1 MMPIWSSR
9 RGSAAGNCLYHMPL
23 PPVVVLLVTGFLL
36 AFHSIQASP
45 VALDVLTLSLK
56 FYEAQQSGSIASL
69 NSFTWKNSSHLTD
82 GYSSSGVT
90 SDYYPGVDL
99 SGGFY
104 ENGGHVK
111 VSLTT
116 AAVASLLALNGLAY
130 GDNSGFSDQLSA
142 IRRHVGWAAAY
153 LDKCFYAPDKF
164 VAQIGDLYTD
174 DRYWG
179 RPERQSSGGDEGSD
193 SWRPVYTIDTAEGRG
208 ADVLSQAAA
217 ALASYATLLTKAG
230 DASGDATHYR
240 DRAMALWSVAK
251 ELEGVYVIP
260 EGNITLLSRSYRDD
274 QAWAAAWLCRYQIE
288 SGFSPTTEDYCASAE
303 SYWYEMT
310 SLRGSQLYVTADT
323 MHLAVAALLRDTMGR
338 SDAYLILNE
347 TLLAEFN
354 TALDAA
360 FRWWTSAGD
369 TACSCA
375 DVGLCKTPGG
385 FMVLQEHG
393 SAHFTTNM
401 AMLAL
406 LTARTQPGLGA
417 ANQLSNAD
425 KFARRCWA
433 HDQVSYLLGDNS
445 GNGNAVKQAFV
456 VGLGSVAGVD
466 GSISTPKRP
475 RHRASSCE
483 QKSGKCYAASLDNVY
498 ELQGALV
505 GGPKKDDSY
514 TDSRNSFQSLVS
526 IEYNAGFAGAL
537 AGLAEMESDMSAFGW
552 SWDSAC
558 GDSGYHSTVLV
569 STGSSDSDDCSASAC
584 TDKSG
589 STAPCGLRRGSL
601 SGSSLACDAL
611 YSADLDVRLALTD
624 TGIQVTAPGYSN
636 GAYISAGS
644 GALSYSGLTLRSDGD
659 LVWTL
664 LYTSDLADAVSRT
677 PSEWAC
683 AACSIQEYPS
693 AKGTANGPFTLRLYL
708 SATDAATLVVLNS
721 KGELAVSIRVAL
733 GL

>member
-1 MMPIWSSR
+1 MLMAIGHCR
-9 RGSAAGNCLYHMPL
+9 A
-23 PPVVVLLVTGFLL
+23 
-36 AFHSIQASP
+36 
-45 VALDVLTLSLK
+45 
-56 FYEAQQSGSIASL
+56 
-69 NSFTWKNSSHLTD
+69 
-82 GYSSSGVT
+82 
-90 SDYYPGVDL
+90 
-99 SGGFY
+99 
-104 ENGGHVK
+104 GHVK

-142 IRRHVGWAAAY
+142 IRQHVGWAAAH

-193 SWRPVYTIDTAEGRG
+193 SWRPVYTIDSAEGRG

-230 DASGDATHYR
+230 DASSDAMYYR
-240 DRAMALWSVAK
+240 DRAMALWSLAK
-251 ELEGVYVIP
+251 DLKGVYVIP

-274 QAWAAAWLCRYQIE
+274 QAWAAAWLCRYQIQ
-288 SGFSPTTEDYCASAE
+288 SGFNPTTEDYCASAE

-310 SLRGSQLYVTADT
+310 SLRGSQLYLSADA

-338 SDAYLILNE
+338 SDTYLILNE

-354 TALDAA
+354 TVLDAA
-360 FRWWTSAGD
+360 FRWWTSAAD
-369 TACSCA
+369 MECSCA

-393 SAHFTTNM
+393 SAHFATNM

-406 LTARTQPGLGA
+406 LTARSQPGLGA

-433 HDQVSYLLGDNS
+433 HAQVSYLLG
-445 GNGNAVKQAFV
+445 GNPNKQAFV
-456 VGLGSVAGVD
+456 VGLGSAAGRHRLLTSRVYICALHRRLPTLQVSARQVAYTTNMAMLALLTARSQPGLGAANQLSNADKFARRCWAHAQVSYLLGGNPNKQAFVVGLGSAAGVD
-466 GSISTPKRP
+466 ASISTPKRP

-483 QKSGKCYAASLDNVY
+483 QTSGKCYAASLDNVY

-569 STGSSDSDDCSASAC
+569 STGSSAADDCPASAC

-624 TGIQVTAPGYSN
+624 TGILVTAPGYSY
-636 GAYISAGS
+636 GASISAGS
-644 GALSYSGLTLRSDGD
+644 GALSFSGLTLRGDGD

-664 LYTSDLADAVSRT
+664 LYTSDWADAVSRT

-708 SATDAATLVVLNS
+708 SATDAATLVVLNG
-721 KGELAVSIRVAL
+721 KGELAVSVRVAL
-733 GL
+733 GEMHTG